1 MKIVIIEDEKFLA
14 EELAFSLKSID
25 SDIEIIAFLSSVEEA
40 LIYFDQLRDL
50 DLIFC
55 DIQLTDGLSFEIFK
69 DRVINTPVIFCTAYD
84 EYTLEA
90 FNTNGV
96 DYILKPFSQES
107 LKKSLAKYNW
117 LKKSLVK
124 ENINDTSEDQLQ
136 NVIIIK
142 FRNMILPINL
152 KEIALA
158 YIEHEVVYIHTF
170 KNQTYVVDKT
180 LEELFTILGKEFFRI
195 NRQFLLNR
203 QSVSLITK
211 AEHRKLDIILNTAF
225 DRKIMVS
232 KNRVKDFVIWMES

>member
-1 MKIVIIEDEKFLA
+1 MKIAIIEDEKFLA

-40 LIYFDQLRDL
+40 SIYFDQLRDL

-69 DRVINTPVIFCTAYD
+69 NRVINTPVIFCTAYD

-124 ENINDTSEDQLQ
+124 ENINDPAEIQSQ
-136 NVIIIK
+136 NVIIVK
-142 FRNMILPINL
+142 FRNLILPINL

-158 YIEHEVVYIHTF
+158 YIEQEVVYIHTF

-180 LEELFTILGKEFFRI
+180 LEELFAILGKEFFRI

-203 QSVSLITK
+203 QSISLITK
-211 AEHRKLDIILNTAF
+211 AEHRKLDIVLNTAF
-225 DRKIMVS
+225 DRKITVS
-232 KNRVKDFVIWMES
+232 KNRVKDFVVWMES

>member
-25 SDIEIIAFLSSVEEA
+25 SDIEIITFLSSVEEA

-50 DLIFC
+50 DLFFC

-69 DRVINTPVIFCTAYD
+69 NRVINTPVIFCTAYD

-107 LKKSLAKYNW
+107 LKKSLEKYHW

-124 ENINDTSEDQLQ
+124 ENINDTAENQSQ
-136 NVIIIK
+136 NVIIVK
-142 FRNMILPINL
+142 FRNLILPINL

-225 DRKIMVS
+225 DRKITVS
-232 KNRVKDFVIWMES
+232 KNRVKDFVVWMES

>member
-136 NVIIIK
+136 NVIIVK
-142 FRNMILPINL
+142 FRNLILPINL

-180 LEELFTILGKEFFRI
+180 LEELFAILGKEFFRI

-225 DRKIMVS
+225 DRKITVS

>member
-25 SDIEIIAFLSSVEEA
+25 SDIEIITFLSSVEEA

-69 DRVINTPVIFCTAYD
+69 NRVINTPVIFCTAYD

-225 DRKIMVS
+225 DRKITVS